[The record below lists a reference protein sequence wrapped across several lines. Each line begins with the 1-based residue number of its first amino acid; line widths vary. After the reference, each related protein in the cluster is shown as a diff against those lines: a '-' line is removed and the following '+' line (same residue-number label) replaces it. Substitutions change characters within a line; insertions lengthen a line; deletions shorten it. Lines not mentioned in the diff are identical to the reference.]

1 MGSLVLALTVD
12 EHAVHVVA
20 HKLCLVRLRES
31 LTCKC
36 IVKLL
41 FNAFELAPELLL
53 ALGLGDDDAS
63 RQVVEH
69 VSELVALGLHL
80 LELSNVLHIYRTLLV
95 QNEERL
101 QGDHHEEHGALSLD
115 RDLEM
120 NDAIQVQAHQECYYA
135 DAVDD
140 RVTVADAEH

>member
-41 FNAFELAPELLL
+41 LNALELAPELLL

-63 RQVVEH
+63 WQVVEH

-120 NDAIQVQAHQECYYA
+120 NDAI
-135 DAVDD
+135 
-140 RVTVADAEH
+140 